1 MSSDVMRMPLIC
13 YHIIGAVESISL
25 TTWLR
30 PQTQTQSHCHMC
42 LLPPHRPPT
51 NRPPTQ
57 HTHPAAAPDNNT
69 YCHESPGFYFF
80 ARRVRYSVRPSCTHQ
95 PFIPHTQCA
104 PASNTRRKQIY
115 IYAKM
120 ADYFSPEKR
129 AFPPHVFARLS
140 AALGIDFVVG
150 VQEADTVLL
159 AGVAN
164 LGGMG
169 PARFYEAVAR
179 SWVLMGMGAPST
191 SPTLYGTLHPAN
203 RTKWVAQH
211 EHLGPPHVY
220 NIFKDNADG
229 LKRAVRAALAAPL
242 HDRYILP
249 RMELAAVQARVGAVL
264 ETDWRGAAEAVLA
277 ARVQAAA
284 EKGPGA
290 SGDGEETEDE
300 PAKVRDVFC
309 IFSISIRPGWKGCR
323 DAHNSC
329 TTPIA
334 AKIEPLEQ
342 DELDGHNATPDAT
355 QNQEG
360 APAAAN
366 GPNSLPGPAR
376 TTPDP
381 SIATLSAPHPDAG
394 NATASADSGGTTVD
408 ERNATPASDRT
419 LPDPTGAS
427 LSASH
432 PELGHSAGDAG
443 TSRARAI
450 YMEEIRQLSDDDD
463 DELELPALERMIS
476 ETRPDYDSQKKTQ
489 EPVPPRSS
497 TNIPVKSEPGVSN
510 HAPSRDPIVIDLIDS
525 PLHSPQPQKP
535 PPATQPSPSQVPTK
549 RKHTPS
555 SSALPSDIGSPP
567 AKRSKIVPAAAPAHK
582 HAVHWVLDGNIVLQ
596 IQDVKFKLHK
606 SHLVKHSPWFA
617 GLFDGAS
624 VTGGDYVARGE
635 DGNILMYILSLP
647 ELTAKDFARLLDA
660 FDNAIT
666 YVHQDPFF
674 QRTVSIL
681 RAATLLSF
689 PDFRDWAVRLLEDMW
704 SPALAN
710 LSTEEIQH
718 ATESVLLARECEL
731 PAVLKRALYELVRL
745 AGYGQSGR
753 EGVSPQDFRALVK
766 AREHLT
772 AAWMQ
777 TMNPYSLDLMVCA
790 RSASAAGDA
799 EAPPPRY
806 DHRPAALVHASGIAE
821 DYLYDP
827 LCGLHALIEA
837 DWAAEGYCDACVKLR
852 REVWANRREKIWDNL
867 DIWLGLN

>member
-1 MSSDVMRMPLIC
+1 MSFLSSSPPSDSDGK
-13 YHIIGAVESISL
+13 GAE
-25 TTWLR
+25 
-30 PQTQTQSHCHMC
+30 
-42 LLPPHRPPT
+42 
-51 NRPPTQ
+51 
-57 HTHPAAAPDNNT
+57 
-69 YCHESPGFYFF
+69 
-80 ARRVRYSVRPSCTHQ
+80 
-95 PFIPHTQCA
+95 
-104 PASNTRRKQIY
+104 
-115 IYAKM
+115 
-120 ADYFSPEKR
+120 
-129 AFPPHVFARLS
+129 
-140 AALGIDFVVG
+140 
-150 VQEADTVLL
+150 
-159 AGVAN
+159 
-164 LGGMG
+164 
-169 PARFYEAVAR
+169 
-179 SWVLMGMGAPST
+179 
-191 SPTLYGTLHPAN
+191 TL
-203 RTKWVAQH
+203 
-211 EHLGPPHVY
+211 
-220 NIFKDNADG
+220 
-229 LKRAVRAALAAPL
+229 
-242 HDRYILP
+242 
-249 RMELAAVQARVGAVL
+249 
-264 ETDWRGAAEAVLA
+264 
-277 ARVQAAA
+277 
-284 EKGPGA
+284 
-290 SGDGEETEDE
+290 
-300 PAKVRDVFC
+300 
-309 IFSISIRPGWKGCR
+309 
-323 DAHNSC
+323 

-334 AKIEPLEQ
+334 AKIEPPEQ
-342 DELDGHNATPDAT
+342 DELDGHNATPDA

-376 TTPDP
+376 TTPGP
-381 SIATLSAPHPDAG
+381 SIATPSAPHPDAG
-394 NATASADSGGTTVD
+394 NATASADSGGPTVD
-408 ERNATPASDRT
+408 ERNATPGSDRT

-432 PELGHSAGDAG
+432 PEPGHSAGDAG
-443 TSRARAI
+443 TSADSESLPAEPPQSSFSSAFPQLSPPLAPVPER

-476 ETRPDYDSQKKTQ
+476 ETRPDYDSQNKTQ
-489 EPVPPRSS
+489 EHVPPRSS

-510 HAPSRDPIVIDLIDS
+510 VKPQSGRKPARPSAPSRDPIVIDLTDS

-535 PPATQPSPSQVPTK
+535 PPATQPSPSRVPTK

-555 SSALPSDIGSPP
+555 SSALPSDIGSPA
-567 AKRSKIVPAAAPAHK
+567 AKRSKIVPPAAPAHK

-635 DGNILMYILSLP
+635 DGNIPMYILSLP
-647 ELTAKDFARLLDA
+647 ELTAKDFARLLDV

-666 YVHQDPFF
+666 YVHQDPSF
-674 QRTVSIL
+674 QRTASIL

-718 ATESVLLARECEL
+718 ATESVLLARECEP
-731 PAVLKRALYELVRL
+731 PAIRKRALYELVRL

-777 TMNPYSLDLMVCA
+777 TMNPYSLDLLVCA

-799 EAPPPRY
+799 EAPRCTTADP
-806 DHRPAALVHASGIAE
+806 LLSGKAHHKLE
-821 DYLYDP
+821 YLYDP

>member
-1 MSSDVMRMPLIC
+1 MSFASSPSPSD
-13 YHIIGAVESISL
+13 
-25 TTWLR
+25 
-30 PQTQTQSHCHMC
+30 
-42 LLPPHRPPT
+42 
-51 NRPPTQ
+51 
-57 HTHPAAAPDNNT
+57 PD
-69 YCHESPGFYFF
+69 G
-80 ARRVRYSVRPSCTHQ
+80 
-95 PFIPHTQCA
+95 
-104 PASNTRRKQIY
+104 K
-115 IYAKM
+115 
-120 ADYFSPEKR
+120 
-129 AFPPHVFARLS
+129 
-140 AALGIDFVVG
+140 
-150 VQEADTVLL
+150 
-159 AGVAN
+159 
-164 LGGMG
+164 
-169 PARFYEAVAR
+169 
-179 SWVLMGMGAPST
+179 
-191 SPTLYGTLHPAN
+191 
-203 RTKWVAQH
+203 
-211 EHLGPPHVY
+211 
-220 NIFKDNADG
+220 
-229 LKRAVRAALAAPL
+229 
-242 HDRYILP
+242 
-249 RMELAAVQARVGAVL
+249 
-264 ETDWRGAAEAVLA
+264 
-277 ARVQAAA
+277 
-284 EKGPGA
+284 
-290 SGDGEETEDE
+290 
-300 PAKVRDVFC
+300 
-309 IFSISIRPGWKGCR
+309 
-323 DAHNSC
+323 
-329 TTPIA
+329 
-334 AKIEPLEQ
+334 EPLEQ
-342 DELDGHNATPDAT
+342 DELDGHNATPDAA

-394 NATASADSGGTTVD
+394 NATASADSGGTT
-408 ERNATPASDRT
+408 TPASDRT

-443 TSRARAI
+443 TSADSESLPAEPPQSSFSSAFPQLSPPLAPVPER

-510 HAPSRDPIVIDLIDS
+510 VKPQSERKPARPSAPSRDPIVIDLTDS

-535 PPATQPSPSQVPTK
+535 PPATQPSPS
-549 RKHTPS
+549 R
-555 SSALPSDIGSPP
+555 
-567 AKRSKIVPAAAPAHK
+567 IVPAAAPAHK

-624 VTGGDYVARGE
+624 VTGGDYVARDE

-647 ELTAKDFARLLDA
+647 ELTAKDFARLLDV

-674 QRTVSIL
+674 QRTASIL

-731 PAVLKRALYELVRL
+731 PAVLKRALYEFVRL
-745 AGYGQSGR
+745 AGYGQSAR

-790 RSASAAGDA
+790 LSASCT
-799 EAPPPRY
+799 
-806 DHRPAALVHASGIAE
+806 ASSIAE

>member
-1 MSSDVMRMPLIC
+1 MSFASSPSPSD
-13 YHIIGAVESISL
+13 
-25 TTWLR
+25 
-30 PQTQTQSHCHMC
+30 
-42 LLPPHRPPT
+42 
-51 NRPPTQ
+51 
-57 HTHPAAAPDNNT
+57 PD
-69 YCHESPGFYFF
+69 G
-80 ARRVRYSVRPSCTHQ
+80 R
-95 PFIPHTQCA
+95 
-104 PASNTRRKQIY
+104 
-115 IYAKM
+115 
-120 ADYFSPEKR
+120 
-129 AFPPHVFARLS
+129 
-140 AALGIDFVVG
+140 
-150 VQEADTVLL
+150 
-159 AGVAN
+159 
-164 LGGMG
+164 
-169 PARFYEAVAR
+169 
-179 SWVLMGMGAPST
+179 
-191 SPTLYGTLHPAN
+191 
-203 RTKWVAQH
+203 
-211 EHLGPPHVY
+211 
-220 NIFKDNADG
+220 
-229 LKRAVRAALAAPL
+229 
-242 HDRYILP
+242 
-249 RMELAAVQARVGAVL
+249 
-264 ETDWRGAAEAVLA
+264 
-277 ARVQAAA
+277 
-284 EKGPGA
+284 
-290 SGDGEETEDE
+290 
-300 PAKVRDVFC
+300 
-309 IFSISIRPGWKGCR
+309 
-323 DAHNSC
+323 
-329 TTPIA
+329 
-334 AKIEPLEQ
+334 PLEQ
-342 DELDGHNATPDAT
+342 DELDGHNATPDAA

-394 NATASADSGGTTVD
+394 NATASADSGGTT
-408 ERNATPASDRT
+408 TPASDRT

-443 TSRARAI
+443 TSADSESLPAEPPQSSFSSAFPQLSPPLAPVPER

-476 ETRPDYDSQKKTQ
+476 ETRPDYDSQKKD
-489 EPVPPRSS
+489 SGAF
-497 TNIPVKSEPGVSN
+497 KSEPGVSN
-510 HAPSRDPIVIDLIDS
+510 VKPQSERKPARPSAPSRDPVVIDLTDS

-535 PPATQPSPSQVPTK
+535 PPATQPSPSQ
-549 RKHTPS
+549 
-555 SSALPSDIGSPP
+555 
-567 AKRSKIVPAAAPAHK
+567 IVPPAAPAHK

-624 VTGGDYVARGE
+624 VTGGDYVARDE

-674 QRTVSIL
+674 QRTASIL

-731 PAVLKRALYELVRL
+731 PAVLKRALYEFVRL

-790 RSASAAGDA
+790 RSA
-799 EAPPPRY
+799 PRPRATTT
-806 DHRPAALVHASGIAE
+806 DPLLSGKAHHKLVHASSIAE

-837 DWAAEGYCDACVKLR
+837 DWAAEGYCDAWVKLR